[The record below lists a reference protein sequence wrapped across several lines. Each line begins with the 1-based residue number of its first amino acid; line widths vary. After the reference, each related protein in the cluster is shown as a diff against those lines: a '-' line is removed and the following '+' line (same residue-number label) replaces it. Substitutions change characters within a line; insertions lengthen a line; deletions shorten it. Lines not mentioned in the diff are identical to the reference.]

1 MSDPEQPGGS
11 GKQYRNIHINEGAR
25 AQLGDIYHIGK
36 LFVDIKEEHYKTDT
50 R

>member
-1 MSDPEQPGGS
+1 MSNPEQTGGS
-11 GKQYRNIHINEGAR
+11 SKQYRNIHINEGAR

-36 LFVDIKEEHYKTDT
+36 LFANMKEEHHKTDT

>member
-1 MSDPEQPGGS
+1 MSDPEQTGGS
-11 GKQYRNIHINEGAR
+11 SKQYRNIHINEGAR

-36 LFVDIKEEHYKTDT
+36 LFANIKEEHHKTDT